1 MLSEADKKR
10 IIAQET
16 AAFLSDGLG
25 TLDLSGSP
33 DLMPL
38 VEDKFAASD
47 SKGFNNVV
55 QSQANQLKA
64 LAENPDQDT
73 IARLA
78 QETGDPDLA
87 QHILDEREGAVAENF
102 VAAHPSYYRSD
113 WNYDR
118 LRSYLD
124 DKHQEFNAENLDAAF
139 KFLTRS
145 GQLEVKPGQARNLDE
160 SELLSVI
167 NLAKNN
173 QIEQAVTE
181 YLTFTFPDAGDTW
194 DDENL
199 FLSDPRTVA
208 ARNAACKFVWF
219 HSRPQVQD
227 TVEFRQFEKTF
238 LKNKVVHTIADYD
251 AAYAAFEKYDRQIRR
266 EDLLRDSQPVGPARA
281 DLEEMSDEQINSLT
295 HKTLNARAKQMIAAR
310 GRAIA

>member
-139 KFLTRS
+139 KFLTRT

-160 SELLSVI
+160 SELLYVI

-173 QIEQAVTE
+173 QIEDAVTQ
-181 YLTFTFPDAGDTW
+181 YLTYALPDAADVW
-194 DDENL
+194 DDDTE

-208 ARNAACKFVWF
+208 VRNAACRFVWF
-219 HSRPQVQD
+219 HSRPVQD
-227 TVEFRQFEKTF
+227 SAEFRAFEKTF
-238 LKNKVVHTIADYD
+238 FKNRPVRTITDYD

-266 EDLLRDSQPVGPARA
+266 EDLLHDSQPVGPARA